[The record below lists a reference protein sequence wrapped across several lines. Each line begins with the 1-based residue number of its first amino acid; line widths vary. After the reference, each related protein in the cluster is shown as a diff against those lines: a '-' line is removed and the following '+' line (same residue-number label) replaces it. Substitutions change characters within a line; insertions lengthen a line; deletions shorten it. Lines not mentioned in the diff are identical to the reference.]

1 MTTFNIGSQ
10 NAASIQNIGGDAVI
24 NGGVHAVATQH
35 IDLRGAITRVQQ
47 EAAAVPLEP
56 PARATVECALNAA
69 AAEAASEAPDRGRV
83 AELLGTAT
91 SALRA
96 AGAFGAGASTLV
108 EAIRQAATVLGPL
121 GAAAVAL
128 L

>member
-24 NGGVHAVATQH
+24 HGGVQASATQH
-35 IDLRGAITRVQQ
+35 IDLRGAISRVQA
-47 EAAAVPLEP
+47 EAATVPLKP
-56 PARATVECALNAA
+56 PARVTVDCALSAA

-91 SALRA
+91 RALHR
-96 AGAFGAGASTLV
+96 AGAFGAGAATLV
-108 EAIRQAATVLGPL
+108 EAIRQAATVLGPA
-121 GAAAVAL
+121 GQAAVAFL
-128 L
+128 

>member
-1 MTTFNIGSQ
+1 MTTFNIGAQ

-35 IDLRGAITRVQQ
+35 IDLRGAITRVQA
-47 EAAAVPLEP
+47 EAATVPLEP
-56 PARATVECALNAA
+56 AARATVDCALNAA
-69 AAEAASEAPDRGRV
+69 AAEAARPEPDRGRV

-91 SALRA
+91 RALHS
-96 AGAFGAGASTLV
+96 AGALGAGAATLV
-108 EAIRQAATVLGPL
+108 DAVRQVATMLGPV
-121 GAAAVAL
+121 GHAAVAL

>member
-24 NGGVHAVATQH
+24 NGGVHASATQN
-35 IDLRGAITRVQQ
+35 IDLRGAITRVQE

-56 PARATVECALNAA
+56 PARATVDCALNAA
-69 AAEAASEAPDRGRV
+69 AAEAARQEPDRGRV

-91 SALRA
+91 RALHS
-96 AGAFGAGASTLV
+96 AGALGAGAATLV
-108 EAIRQAATVLGPL
+108 DAVRQAATMLGPV
-121 GAAAVAL
+121 GHAAVAL